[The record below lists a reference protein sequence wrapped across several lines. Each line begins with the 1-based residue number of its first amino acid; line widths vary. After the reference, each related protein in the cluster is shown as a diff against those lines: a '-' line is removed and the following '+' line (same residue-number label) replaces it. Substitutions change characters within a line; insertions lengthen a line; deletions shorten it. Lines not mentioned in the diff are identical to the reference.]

1 MLLTNNTQGHI
12 KKKKKN
18 NTQGNSNID
27 TTIKDWSNDKDEKTQ
42 QQCQWN
48 RNVEEEVSLWP
59 RFLIQFSLLF
69 RLSA

>member
-1 MLLTNNTQGHI
+1 MLLTNNTQGQI

-42 QQCQWN
+42 QQCKWN

>member
-1 MLLTNNTQGHI
+1 MLLT
-12 KKKKKN
+12 N

>member
-1 MLLTNNTQGHI
+1 MSLT
-12 KKKKKN
+12 N
-18 NTQGNSNID
+18 NTQGNSNVD

-42 QQCQWN
+42 QCKWN

-59 RFLIQFSLLF
+59 RFLNQFSLLF